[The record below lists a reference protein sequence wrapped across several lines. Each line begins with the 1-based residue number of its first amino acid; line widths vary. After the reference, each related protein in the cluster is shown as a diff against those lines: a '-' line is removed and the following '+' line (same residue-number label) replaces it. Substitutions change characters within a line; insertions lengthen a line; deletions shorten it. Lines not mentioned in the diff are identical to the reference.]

1 MPDKNRKMKE
11 DGPQDPGEYTSRAK
25 KGTATKIIPGAATIE
40 RWSFEVEMHH
50 RALLL
55 WAMQHPG
62 DNPQISRS
70 KTAVARALGC
80 SLQAV
85 LKWSQS
91 KQWQRRV
98 EAYVD
103 SELAAFELY
112 RKLYMKNYGKLEI
125 PHVADRMI
133 VPIVWT
139 ESLAGD
145 LKDGLSSNEAIAIAK
160 AKAQEVMTIEQQ
172 TMFGIQERR
181 RKEKEKVEGF
191 RSLIDM
197 SLLEAGRLLKERR
210 LQLSAKDIKPLLEA
224 RQELANWLATQ
235 DERQLEM
242 RAGIESARMKHAR
255 DTGGDLVEA
264 MWQDLQE
271 IQTILS
277 ALRTTRD
284 SQMEMVSQ
292 SYAELKR
299 QAENA
304 EPLPTQ
310 PEIIDTIDPE

>member
-1 MPDKNRKMKE
+1 MADKNRQLRE
-11 DGPQDPGEYTSRAK
+11 DELPQNKPERYDRKGPPG
-25 KGTATKIIPGAATIE
+25 GKIPNTPTLE
-40 RWSFEVEMHH
+40 RWSFEIEMHH

-55 WAMQHPG
+55 WAMQHPTENSMVG
-62 DNPQISRS
+62 RS
-70 KTAVARALGC
+70 KQAVARAMGV
-80 SLQAV
+80 SGVAV
-85 LKWSQS
+85 ANWS
-91 KQWQRRV
+91 KKKLWQLRM

-103 SELAAFELY
+103 AESTAFELY
-112 RKLYMKNYGKLEI
+112 RKLYMKKYGKLEI

-133 VPIVWT
+133 VPVVWT
-139 ESLAGD
+139 ESLD
-145 LKDGLSSNEAIAIAK
+145 LKDGISSNEAIAIAK
-160 AKAQEVMTIEQQ
+160 AKAQDVMSLEQQ
-172 TMFGIQERR
+172 TIAGMQERR

-235 DERQLEM
+235 DERQMEM
-242 RAGIESARMKHAR
+242 RAGVESARMKHAR
-255 DTGGDLVEA
+255 ETGGDLVEA

-284 SQMEMVSQ
+284 AQPEMVAQ
-292 SYAELKR
+292 SYSELKKR
-299 QAENA
+299 AENA
-304 EPLPTQ
+304 EPLPAQ
-310 PEIIDTIDPE
+310 PEVVDVIEAE